1 MKDKLITKV
10 HSEQVAPPVEK
21 PLLPA
26 VFLSGE
32 DKRQQFMK
40 EFRELLIK
48 FKAEIM
54 IEDFGSSYNPNEKIV
69 IDFEWDEDLS
79 KKVESGIVEQLVIG
93 RYENG
98 R

>member
-1 MKDKLITKV
+1 M
-10 HSEQVAPPVEK
+10 QVQNNNSVQDQNGNSSK

-40 EFRELLIK
+40 EFRDLLIK

-54 IEDFGSSYNPNEKIV
+54 IEDFGSGYNTNEKIV
-69 IDFEWDEDLS
+69 VDFQWDEDLS
-79 KKVESGIVEQLVIG
+79 KRVESGIVEQLVIG

>member
-1 MKDKLITKV
+1 MESTKPTLNEAENGNK
-10 HSEQVAPPVEK
+10 SK

-54 IEDFGSSYNPNEKIV
+54 IEDFGCGYSTNEKIV
-69 IDFEWDEDLS
+69 IDFEWDEDLN
-79 KKVESGIVEQLVIG
+79 KRVESGIIEQLVIG

>member
-1 MKDKLITKV
+1 MKTQTENQIDDQNGNST
-10 HSEQVAPPVEK
+10 K

-26 VFLSGE
+26 VFLYGE

-40 EFRELLIK
+40 EFRDLLIK

-54 IEDFGSSYNPNEKIV
+54 IEDFGSGYNTNEKIV

-79 KKVESGIVEQLVIG
+79 KRVESGIVEQLVIG

>member
-1 MKDKLITKV
+1 MNTSTKPTLNEAENGNK
-10 HSEQVAPPVEK
+10 SK
-21 PLLPA
+21 PLLPS

-40 EFRELLIK
+40 EFRDLLIK

-54 IEDFGSSYNPNEKIV
+54 IEDFGSGYNTNEKIV

-79 KKVESGIVEQLVIG
+79 KRVESGIVEQLVIG

>member
-1 MKDKLITKV
+1 MKTKTENKIDDQDGNK
-10 HSEQVAPPVEK
+10 SK

-26 VFLSGE
+26 VFSPGE

-48 FKAEIM
+48 FKAEIT
-54 IEDFGSSYNPNEKIV
+54 IEDFGRGYNTNEKIV
-69 IDFEWDEDLS
+69 IDFDWDEDLS
-79 KKVESGIVEQLVIG
+79 KRVENGIVEQLVIG

>member
-1 MKDKLITKV
+1 MIEAQNNNSVQDQDGN
-10 HSEQVAPPVEK
+10 SSK

-32 DKRQQFMK
+32 DKRQQFTK
-40 EFRELLIK
+40 EFRELLLK
-48 FKAEIM
+48 FKAEIT
-54 IEDFGSSYNPNEKIV
+54 IEYFGNGYNTNEKIV
-69 IDFEWDEDLS
+69 IDFDWDEDLS
-79 KKVESGIVEQLVIG
+79 KRVENGIVEQLVIG

>member
-1 MKDKLITKV
+1 MKAQNNNSVQDQDGN
-10 HSEQVAPPVEK
+10 SSK

-48 FKAEIM
+48 FKAEIC
-54 IEDFGSSYNPNEKIV
+54 IEDFGSGYNTNEKIV

-79 KKVESGIVEQLVIG
+79 KIVESGIVEQLVIG